1 MLVTRTNC
9 KCGHAVHSTF
19 TRAAMYSGVL
29 FLMLLFNSS
38 LWGSILPGEMA
49 LEEMGQSKISGTI
62 KDQDGAPVAGASVK
76 IKGKPGGAQ
85 TDLSGR
91 FTIEAE
97 ANDVLVISAIGYAE
111 KEITV
116 GAGLD
121 YNVSLDKQYSELDQ
135 VVVVGYGTQ
144 KKVNLTG
151 SISTVGSVEL
161 NKRPVSNV
169 SNLLQGKVA
178 GLQVSQAEGKPG
190 MESNTLRIRGTGT
203 FSSAGSS
210 PLVLIDGITGDI
222 NNLDPNDVESVS
234 VLKDA
239 ASSSIYGARAAN
251 GVILITTK
259 KGRSGLISVE
269 YSGNVQAQKATR
281 LPKLL
286 SNSADYLMYWNE
298 GRIRAGFL
306 PYFTDEEIEAYRS
319 HPNDPVHYPNYNWID
334 ESFRTA
340 TVQNHYLNVRGGS
353 EKTTFSLSLGYLDQ
367 GGIISIYD
375 YQKYNLLVSV
385 ESKVK
390 DWFTLGGQIQFV
402 KKDIRTSTWDN
413 TIGYSILDIYGS
425 APNYT
430 PTMTLPDGTTG
441 YVARYSS
448 AIGEWT
454 VRNPEAQDVS
464 GSFKQNHYNVVP
476 QVYTNIKLAK
486 NLSWYTKGA
495 ISFDDDFSKNH
506 EVAVNNYYF
515 KDGSFAH
522 NNSPQRLGVRDN
534 YYQNMLTTFY
544 STLNYRR
551 VFNDIHNV
559 NVLVGYNQEY
569 NFYRQLGG
577 TKVTFP
583 TDGLQELNAGSSLGQ
598 TTSGTANEW
607 GIQSFFGRVT
617 YDFKSKYLF
626 EANAR
631 YDGTSRISADNRW
644 GFFPSVSAGWRVSE
658 ESFMKNVSWIQNLKL
673 RGSWGQLGNQNVGNY
688 PYQAVLNTTSYPFS
702 SAYPGV
708 INSRM
713 VDPSLKWETTTMTD
727 FGIDLSIKGGLFTAT
742 FDWFNKVTDDILYQV
757 PVPASIGLS
766 APTVNYGKMKN
777 TGYEIEVGH
786 GKQIGDF
793 GYNVSLNFSSV
804 KNEVLR
810 ILAPSYG
817 KFTVQEGLPFNSLY
831 MIEWIG
837 IFQNQDE
844 IDKSPEQ
851 QFNPKPGDLKFK
863 DQNGDNVIDAK
874 DRVVVPGAYPKFI
887 YGGTINLTWKNFDLN
902 AFFQGVQ
909 GQKISA
915 QGLTWGAVPF
925 IQGSPPTIDFVNN
938 RWTGEGSTNKNPAMY
953 ISGYGPVTGTTST
966 YWLYDASYLRLKNL
980 SIGYDIPKKYT
991 QKIGLEGL
999 RVYVSGDNLLTFT
1012 KYPGADPE
1020 KADNGWFTSYPQI
1033 TIYTFGIKVKL

>member
-1 MLVTRTNC
+1 MLATKAFSLHENVSPARLPASPYCVKWFAIFFIVCGLGIPFITTAIPLLPSYFKTVTGTVRD
-9 KCGHAVHSTF
+9 AE
-19 TRAAMYSGVL
+19 
-29 FLMLLFNSS
+29 
-38 LWGSILPGEMA
+38 GE
-49 LEEMGQSKISGTI
+49 
-62 KDQDGAPVAGASVK
+62 PVAGASVTVK
-76 IKGKPGGAQ
+76 NKSTGTQ
-85 TDLSGR
+85 TDTDGKFS
-91 FTIEAE
+91 IEAVE
-97 ANDVLVISAIGYAE
+97 GDVLVVTA
-111 KEITV
+111 V
-116 GAGLD
+116 GFTAQETIVTGGGSYTIALKRD
-121 YNVSLDKQYSELDQ
+121 VSELDQ

-151 SISTVGSVEL
+151 AISTVGSVEL

-210 PLVLIDGITGDI
+210 PLVLIDGITGDL

-251 GVILITTK
+251 GVILVTTK
-259 KGRSGLISVE
+259 KGRSGRISVE
-269 YSGNVQAQKATR
+269 YNGNVQAQKATR

-286 SNSADYLMYWNE
+286 SNSADYMMYWNE
-298 GRIRAGFL
+298 GRVRAGFL

-319 HPNDPVHYPNYNWID
+319 HPDDPVHYPNYNWID

-340 TVQNHYLNVRGGS
+340 TVQNHYLSVRGGG
-353 EKTTFSLSLGYLDQ
+353 EKTTFNLSLGYLDQ

-385 ESKVK
+385 ESKVR

-402 KKDIRTSTWDN
+402 KKDITTSTWDN

-476 QVYTNIKLAK
+476 QVYANVKLAK
-486 NLSWYTKGA
+486 NLSWYSKGA
-495 ISFDDDFSKNH
+495 ISLDDDFSKNH

-515 KDGSFAH
+515 NDGSFAH
-522 NNSPQRLGVRDN
+522 NNSPQRLGVQDN
-534 YYQNMLTTFY
+534 YYQNMLVTYY
-544 STLNYRR
+544 STLNYHN
-551 VFNDIHNV
+551 VFNNVHNV

-583 TDGLQELNAGSSLGQ
+583 TDGLDQLNAGSSLGQ

-607 GIQSFFGRVT
+607 GIRSFFGRAT
-617 YDFKSKYLF
+617 YDFKGRYLF

-631 YDGTSRISADNRW
+631 YDGTSRIYSANRW
-644 GFFPSVSAGWRVSE
+644 GLFPSLSAGWRISE
-658 ESFMKNVSWIQNLKL
+658 ESFMKNIGWIQNLKL
-673 RGSWGQLGNQNVGNY
+673 RGSWGQLGNQNIGNY
-688 PYQAVLNTTSYPFS
+688 PYQEVLNTTSYPFS
-702 SAYPGV
+702 SAYPGAV
-708 INSRM
+708 KSQM

-727 FGIDLSIKGGLFTAT
+727 VGVDLSIKEGLFTAT
-742 FDWFNKVTDDILYQV
+742 FDWFNKVTDDILYPI

-786 GKQIGDF
+786 GKQIGNF
-793 GYNVSLNFSSV
+793 GYNVSFNFSVV

-817 KFTVQEGLPFNSLY
+817 SKTIQEGLPFNSLY

-844 IDKSPEQ
+844 IDKSPKQ

-887 YGGTINLTWKNFDLN
+887 YGGTINLSWKNLVLN

-915 QGLTWGAVPF
+915 QGLTWGAVPY
-925 IQGSPPTIDFVNN
+925 IQGSPPTVDFVNN
-938 RWTGEGSTNKNPAMY
+938 RWTGEGSTNKYPAMY

-966 YWLYDASYLRLKNL
+966 FWLYDASYLRLKNL
-980 SIGYDIPKKYT
+980 SVGYDIPQKYT
-991 QKIGLEGL
+991 QKIGLQGL
-999 RVYVSGDNLLTFT
+999 NVYFSGDNLLTFT

-1020 KADNGWFTSYPQI
+1020 KSDNGWFTSYPQI
-1033 TIYTFGIKVKL
+1033 TIYTFGVKVKL